1 MALYELGLVLTPELE
16 GEEREAFLTELKTL
30 LDAGG
35 AKIVKEDVWGKR
47 TLAYQI
53 DHKREGFY
61 LFWQFEA
68 PGTVIKPLEYKLR
81 LSDQVMRFLALN
93 LDNELRR
100 SKKFELLRAKK
111 KASSAAAR
119 EAACENAAPAGGE
132 A

>member
-1 MALYELGLVLTPELE
+1 MALYELGLVLVPELE
-16 GEEREAFLTELKTL
+16 GDEREAFLTELRTL

-35 AKIVKEDVWGKR
+35 AKITKEDVWGKR

-100 SKKFELLRAKK
+100 SRKFELLRAKK

-119 EAACENAAPAGGE
+119 EAARESAAPAGGE